1 MDLRNSI
8 YGYLHERG
16 EIVHKEDKQIQYKGG
31 QQKDM
36 YIGQGMSYVDFVSK
50 ACERLD
56 INSNGYTFHYTLE
69 FDPSAL
75 QQLDDDEDMHIPN
88 INTLFRKDLLKHRK

>member
-1 MDLRNSI
+1 
-8 YGYLHERG
+8 
-16 EIVHKEDKQIQYKGG
+16 
-31 QQKDM
+31 M

-69 FDPSAL
+69 FDPFAL
-75 QQLDDDEDMHIPN
+75 
-88 INTLFRKDLLKHRK
+88 

>member
-56 INSNGYTFHYTLE
+56 INSNGYIFHYTLE

-75 QQLDDDEDMHIPN
+75 Q
-88 INTLFRKDLLKHRK
+88 